1 MDRVR
6 KEEGNDLPW
15 KGKEA
20 RTFKHFVLSPSPA
33 DGMDL
38 RSLRELSQAWVRRFF
53 PDYHVAIVYHDDNHE
68 RLKKGLQGIP
78 HAHICINALN
88 TQTGRKWH
96 SRKTTSPA
104 RRTSRRS
111 SPRSTAWRRCRK

>member
-1 MDRVR
+1 MRQEDGGREGKAVTYR
-6 KEEGNDLPW
+6 HYVLAPDPEDGIDLDTLRAYAKE
-15 KGKEA
+15 
-20 RTFKHFVLSPSPA
+20 
-33 DGMDL
+33 
-38 RSLRELSQAWVRRFF
+38 WVVKAFG
-53 PDYHVAIVYHDDNHE
+53 PGATAAIVYHDDNHE

-78 HAHICINALN
+78 HAHICINALY
-88 TQTGRKWH
+88 TQTAGNGI